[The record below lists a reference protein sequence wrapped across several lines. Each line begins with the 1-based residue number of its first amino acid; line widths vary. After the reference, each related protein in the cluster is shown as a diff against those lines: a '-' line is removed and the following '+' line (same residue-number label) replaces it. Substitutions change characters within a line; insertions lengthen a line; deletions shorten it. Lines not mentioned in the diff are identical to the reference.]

1 MEETSDWQDFF
12 NWHAPEY
19 MSNSFVGATLAEVDF
34 IIAELGLKPGMRV
47 LDMGCGTGRH
57 SVELAKRGF
66 AVTGVDLTP
75 AMLAEARKAA
85 DEAGVEVE
93 FVQSNAAE
101 FSRPGEFDAAMC
113 VCEGAFCLLG
123 AGDDPIDRDLAIL
136 RRISESLK
144 PGGGFLLTALS
155 VFRMARGINRC
166 KGSFDPLKM
175 TETSSMEI
183 ESDGVIKSI
192 VIHERGYAPT
202 ELALMC
208 RVAGLEVQ
216 HIGGGTAGNWG
227 HRPLDL
233 DEFELMVIARKA

>member
-1 MEETSDWQDFF
+1 MEETNDWQEFF

-19 MSNSFVGATLAEVDF
+19 MANGFVTNTLAEVDF
-34 IIAELGLKPGMRV
+34 MVNELGLKPGMRV

-57 SVELAKRGF
+57 SVELAKRGYV
-66 AVTGVDLTP
+66 VTGVDLTP

-85 DEAGVEVE
+85 DEAAVEVE
-93 FVQSNAAE
+93 FVQSNAAQ
-101 FSRPGEFDAAMC
+101 FSRPDAFDAAIC

-123 AGDDPIDRDLAIL
+123 AGDDPIDRDLQIL

-155 VFRMARGINRC
+155 VFRMARGNAE
-166 KGSFDPLKM
+166 GTFDPMKM
-175 TETSSMEI
+175 MMTWSWNVS
-183 ESDGVIKSI
+183 SDGVAKSVTI
-192 VIHERGYAPT
+192 RERGYAPT

-216 HIGGGTAGNWG
+216 HVGGGTAGNWG
-227 HRPLDL
+227 HRPVDL